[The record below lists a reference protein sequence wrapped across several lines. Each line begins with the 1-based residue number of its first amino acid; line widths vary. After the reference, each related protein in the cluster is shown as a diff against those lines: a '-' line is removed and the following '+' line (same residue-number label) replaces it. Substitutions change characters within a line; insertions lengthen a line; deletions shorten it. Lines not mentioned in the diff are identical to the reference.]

1 MRIPANIRQSR
12 HGVFYFRIV
21 VPKGLRD
28 FFEGRGELKRSLH
41 TRVQRDALLQARRL
55 TLTAYE
61 LFRMAEHMKQRPFDP
76 NDPCTWPGAKDVAG
90 KFEMTVEEDIATG
103 KRTTRIKTDP
113 NSPASIAA
121 GKEAALALAT
131 SFSAIRPPRPEE
143 EDKALNEE
151 ALLLAAS
158 EPAHT
163 ETSGNRRKPVDI
175 TKLTANERKRLL
187 SVLWNSYE
195 AQQKGTVWTKSRTGS
210 DHKQKFQTFL
220 DWIGDRPIQTVTKE
234 DYSNFKN
241 WMLTEYISPTAKP
254 GEKPGIDGRS
264 VDKYT
269 TAVNGLFRWAKNS
282 GYFPEA
288 LPLPTARQTI
298 MTKKAIKARS
308 KARTANRNFRDE
320 ELAIAFNAQTF
331 MAKNRLPHHFWP
343 PLLAL
348 FTGARRAEV
357 SQLLVRDIR
366 QADGIWVIDITDD
379 DVSKNVKTDA
389 GIRTIPIHPTLIE
402 IGFLDYVEKVKS
414 AKTGK
419 ALFPKVE
426 ANKHGEKGNAIGNA
440 WRRYLIACGLRSK
453 EQAEDD
459 PDTLTFHS
467 LRHTAVTLL
476 RNKGVAYDLRCQMV
490 GHEAAGQQ
498 ADYGNVATP
507 GVLAEKVL
515 PLFVYPEVSFSEM
528 RYKG

>member
-28 FFEGRGELKRSLH
+28 LFEGRGELKRSLH

-61 LFRMAEHMKQRPFDP
+61 LFRMAEHMKQHPFDP
-76 NDPCTWPGAKDVAG
+76 NDPSTWPGAKDVAG

-121 GKEAALALAT
+121 GKEAALALAS
-131 SFSAIRPPRPEE
+131 SFSAIRAPRPED

-151 ALLLAAS
+151 ALLMAAS
-158 EPAHT
+158 EPAQS
-163 ETSGNRRKPVDI
+163 ESGQSRRKPIDVS
-175 TKLTANERKRLL
+175 KLTANERKRLL
-187 SVLWNSYE
+187 SVLWSNYA
-195 AQQKGTVWTKSRTGS
+195 AQQKNTNWTKPRTVA
-210 DHKQKFQTFL
+210 DYNQKFETFL
-220 DWIGDRPIQTVTKE
+220 GWIGDRPIQTVTKE

-241 WMLTEYISPTAKP
+241 WLITEYVPPKAKP

-269 TAVNGLFRWAKNS
+269 TAINGLFKWARN
-282 GYFPEA
+282 GGFFPDG
-288 LPLPTARQTI
+288 LSLPTACQTI

-320 ELAIAFNAQTF
+320 ELAIAFNAETY
-331 MAKNRLPHHFWP
+331 MAKNKLPHHFWA

-348 FTGARRAEV
+348 FSGARRAEV
-357 SQLLVRDIR
+357 SQLLIRDIR
-366 QADGIWVIDITDD
+366 QVDGIWVIDITDD
-379 DVSKNVKTDA
+379 DVTKNIKTGA
-389 GIRTIPIHPTLIE
+389 GVRTIPIHPTLIE
-402 IGFLDYVEKVKS
+402 IGFLDYVDKVKA

-419 ALFPKVE
+419 ALFPDVE

-453 EQAEDD
+453 GQTEND

-490 GHEAAGQQ
+490 GHEAVGQQ
-498 ADYGNVATP
+498 ADYGDVATP
-507 GVLAEKVL
+507 AVLAEKVL
-515 PLFVYPEVSFSEM
+515 PVFVYQGLGFSGLK
-528 RYKG
+528 YK